1 VDRADLARLFDLTG
15 RVAIITGGT
24 RGIGRAIADGYAA
37 AGAKIVVA
45 SRKAD
50 ACAATEQ
57 ELIAQGAEALGVP
70 THLGDL
76 DAVRRLVD
84 ATIERFGRLDI
95 VVNNAANGLQQSTSD
110 ITPEAWDKSFSV
122 NLQGPVFLAKAALP
136 HLRESPS
143 AAVLNVISVGA
154 LTHSPGTAMYAAA
167 MAALRAFTRN
177 MAAEWAPYGIRVN
190 ALAPGTVNTDMVRN
204 TGAEAMSRMTQISF
218 QKRIAEASEM
228 IAPALFLVSDGA
240 SYVTGQVLVADGGY
254 VVAR

>member
-1 VDRADLARLFDLTG
+1 VDAADIAKFFDLTG

-37 AGAKIVVA
+37 AGAKVVVA

-50 ACAATEQ
+50 ACARTEQ
-57 ELIAQGAEALGVP
+57 ELIAGGAEALGVP

-76 DAVRRLVD
+76 DAVQRLVD
-84 ATIERFGRLDI
+84 ATVDRFGRVDI

-136 HLRESPS
+136 HLRNSPS

-154 LTHSPGTAMYAAA
+154 MTHSPGTAMYAAGK
-167 MAALRAFTRN
+167 AALLAFTRN
-177 MAAEWAPYGIRVN
+177 MAAEWAQYGIRVN
-190 ALAPGTVNTDMVRN
+190 ALAPGTVDTDMVRN
-204 TGAEAMSRMTQISF
+204 TGPEAVARMSQISF
-218 QKRIAEASEM
+218 QKRIADASEM